1 MANRLTI
8 GAVAHHVGIRP
19 SAVRFYERQGLVA
32 SERLAN
38 GYRVYD
44 REALSALR
52 FISRAKAL
60 GFSLTEI
67 GEILEVK
74 RNGVE
79 PCGCVKAL
87 IERNLRTSTKR
98 SAHYPA
104 CGATYGRSPN
114 VESVE
119 PLQTGS
125 APLSK
130 MEHSGRQ
137 FAHSRG
143 VLDSIRFRFRR

>member
-67 GEILEVK
+67 GEILEAN

-87 IERNLRTSTKR
+87 IERNLRDIDEKIGALSRLRRDLRALKQHQARRPR
-98 SAHYPA
+98 SEAICPIIE
-104 CGATYGRSPN
+104 G
-114 VESVE
+114 E
-119 PLQTGS
+119 
-125 APLSK
+125 K
-130 MEHSGRQ
+130 
-137 FAHSRG
+137 
-143 VLDSIRFRFRR
+143 

>member
-1 MANRLTI
+1 MAKR
-8 GAVAHHVGIRP
+8 VGIRP
-19 SAVRFYERQGLVA
+19 SAVRFYERRGLVA
-32 SERLAN
+32 SRRLAN

-87 IERNLRTSTKR
+87 IEQNLRDIDEKIGALSRLRRDLRALKQHQARPR
-98 SAHYPA
+98 SEAICPIIE
-104 CGATYGRSPN
+104 G
-114 VESVE
+114 E
-119 PLQTGS
+119 
-125 APLSK
+125 K
-130 MEHSGRQ
+130 
-137 FAHSRG
+137 
-143 VLDSIRFRFRR
+143 

>member
-1 MANRLTI
+1 MGNRLTI
-8 GAVAHHVGIRP
+8 GVVARRTGIRP

-67 GEILEVK
+67 GEILEFK
-74 RNGVE
+74 RSGME

-87 IERNLRTSTKR
+87 VDRNLREINAKIRALSRLRRQLQALGET
-98 SAHYPA
+98 PA
-104 CGATYGRSPN
+104 GRS
-114 VESVE
+114 
-119 PLQTGS
+119 QTAGIC
-125 APLSK
+125 PII
-130 MEHSGRQ
+130 ECET
-137 FAHSRG
+137 
-143 VLDSIRFRFRR
+143 

>member
-8 GAVAHHVGIRP
+8 GVVAQRAGMRP

-32 SERLAN
+32 SRRLAN

-44 REALSALR
+44 REALNALR
-52 FISRAKAL
+52 FIGRAKAL

-67 GEILEVK
+67 GEILEVR

-87 IERNLRTSTKR
+87 IDRNLQEIDARI
-98 SAHYPA
+98 SALSRLRRQLRALADRPA
-104 CGATYGRSPN
+104 GPSYAERICPIIEG
-114 VESVE
+114 E
-119 PLQTGS
+119 
-125 APLSK
+125 K
-130 MEHSGRQ
+130 
-137 FAHSRG
+137 
-143 VLDSIRFRFRR
+143 

>member
-1 MANRLTI
+1 MTNRLTI
-8 GAVAHHVGIRP
+8 GAVARRTGIRP
-19 SAVRFYERQGLVA
+19 SAVRFYERQRLVA
-32 SERLAN
+32 STRLAN

-87 IERNLRTSTKR
+87 IERNLRDIDEKIGALSRLRRDLRALKQHQTRRPR
-98 SAHYPA
+98 SEAICPIIE
-104 CGATYGRSPN
+104 G
-114 VESVE
+114 E
-119 PLQTGS
+119 
-125 APLSK
+125 K
-130 MEHSGRQ
+130 
-137 FAHSRG
+137 
-143 VLDSIRFRFRR
+143 